1 MPVVLELGFHK
12 RVVHKAA
19 AVRMVA
25 AVVHTIVA
33 AVHMLGAVGRKLV
46 VVGHTAAAVAHIVVA
61 AADCMA
67 IEEEVDRIEV
77 AVVAEDD
84 RKDFAQRIEV
94 YEVRMGFVAGKERH
108 WVCLVEYV
116 VAQSP
121 DMPGKTY

>member
-33 AVHMLGAVGRKLV
+33 AVHMLVAVGHKLV
-46 VVGHTAAAVAHIVVA
+46 VVDHTAAAVVRIVVA

-67 IEEEVDRIEV
+67 TGEEVDRIEV

-84 RKDFAQRIEV
+84 RKDFAQKIEV
-94 YEVRMGFVAGKERH
+94 QEVRKGFAAGKERH

-116 VAQSP
+116 VARNP
-121 DMPGKTY
+121 DMPGKTC